1 MGSLAGELTQ
11 GGGQARASEVWMLS
25 GRKCIT

>member
-11 GGGQARASEVWMLS
+11 GGGQEQGKYGCYQEENA
-25 GRKCIT
+25 